1 MASHI
6 SHSLFLGFCLLC
18 LLLPSGEAVEEE
30 CDRGQC
36 LDGGPE
42 ACCHKT
48 NNFGDDEVMNH
59 AGNPTD
65 NQEWKKGGG
74 GGEDGN
80 DPLDPAAA
88 TAAPEIRTCT
98 SARRK
103 LGGGTIAAIV
113 LGALAVLGLAA
124 IIVMRLGNSS
134 EQYEQPPA
142 AHPNAAAHFLNKIFT
157 FADGGRGGD
166 GNYSTPSIP
175 TSAELA
181 ARAAAAAAN
190 PTPASGAGAWAKQY
204 DALTASALAA
214 PGQVYAVPAEATG
227 EVVVC
232 APTSSAVD
240 AYGGVTY
247 SGTGVQYRPI
257 YATNTDASGEAGT
270 YSGTGVQYRPIYAT
284 SANTSGDGGST
295 TYSAID
301 SSTAAGGNAA
311 AATTSTPN
319 YAQPLSKEERP
330 KPAVPHAAG
339 SARRPTL
346 RASASPP
353 VQVPALP
360 VRRVTQRSGGAAA
373 CNFNANG
380 PTRLAGSHYTSLPPL
395 FAW

>member
-1 MASHI
+1 
-6 SHSLFLGFCLLC
+6 
-18 LLLPSGEAVEEE
+18 
-30 CDRGQC
+30 
-36 LDGGPE
+36 
-42 ACCHKT
+42 
-48 NNFGDDEVMNH
+48 
-59 AGNPTD
+59 
-65 NQEWKKGGG
+65 
-74 GGEDGN
+74 
-80 DPLDPAAA
+80 
-88 TAAPEIRTCT
+88 
-98 SARRK
+98 
-103 LGGGTIAAIV
+103 
-113 LGALAVLGLAA
+113 
-124 IIVMRLGNSS
+124 MRLGNSS

-142 AHPNAAAHFLNKIFT
+142 ALPNAAAHFKNQMFIF
-157 FADGGRGGD
+157 AGGGGD
-166 GNYSTPSIP
+166 GNYSTPNIP

-181 ARAAAAAAN
+181 ARAQAA
-190 PTPASGAGAWAKQY
+190 SV
-204 DALTASALAA
+204 

-295 TYSAID
+295 TCSAID
-301 SSTAAGGNAA
+301 SSTAAGGNAST
-311 AATTSTPN
+311 ATTSTPN

-360 VRRVTQRSGGAAA
+360 VRRVTQRSGGPSSNSSGRSGSNSGGGVGVAR
-373 CNFNANG
+373 G
-380 PTRLAGSHYTSLPPL
+380 RKSVSAG
-395 FAW
+395 FGEDEDV